1 MQLINEMEMDSAAL
15 MLLNYLSSAGL
26 VRFEGTLNTE
36 LKLSHT
42 YGEERGVFRHNWL
55 CMGVFDCSQPDRY
68 KDLNQ
73 MTCSVVAK

>member
-1 MQLINEMEMDSAAL
+1 MYSSSL

-42 YGEERGVFRHNWL
+42 CGEEGGMFRYHWL
-55 CMGVFDCSQPDRY
+55 FVQVP
-68 KDLNQ
+68 
-73 MTCSVVAK
+73 